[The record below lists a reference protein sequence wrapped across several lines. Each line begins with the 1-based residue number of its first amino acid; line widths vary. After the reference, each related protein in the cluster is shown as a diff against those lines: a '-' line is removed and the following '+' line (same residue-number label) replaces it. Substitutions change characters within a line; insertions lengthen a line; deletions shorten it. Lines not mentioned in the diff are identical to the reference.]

1 MVLQGVFLVKNA
13 LVGRWLWMDGNRKI
27 KVYLDTSVISY
38 LDQQDAPEQMQETRE
53 VWERI
58 KSGRYEVFIS
68 DVVLRELGECKDEAK
83 RNLLIGHLSEIKYNL
98 VAIDD
103 QIVSL
108 ADRIVGSGVLKQRNI
123 DDCQHIAAAIL
134 SDCDIIVS
142 WNFKHIVNVK
152 TIRGIKVITTVEG
165 YKDLLIY
172 QPTALLDEE
181 E

>member
-1 MVLQGVFLVKNA
+1 
-13 LVGRWLWMDGNRKI
+13 MDAFERGDEMSEYRKI

-38 LDQQDAPEQMQETRE
+38 LDQQDAPEKMEDTLE

-58 KSGRYEVFIS
+58 KTGQYDIFIS
-68 DVVLRELGECKDEAK
+68 DVVLRELGNCTEEK
-83 RNLLIGHLSEIKYNL
+83 RDKLFSYLSEIKYEL
-98 VAIDD
+98 ITVDETTVQLAEKFIDN
-103 QIVSL
+103 
-108 ADRIVGSGVLKQRNI
+108 GVLKKKKSL

-152 TIRGIKVITTVEG
+152 TIRGIKVITTMEG

-172 QPTALLDEE
+172 PPTALLDEE
-181 E
+181 D

>member
-1 MVLQGVFLVKNA
+1 MK
-13 LVGRWLWMDGNRKI
+13 
-27 KVYLDTSVISY
+27 
-38 LDQQDAPEQMQETRE
+38 ETRE

-58 KSGRYEVFIS
+58 KAGLYEVFIS
-68 DVVLRELGECKDEAK
+68 DVVLRELADCKEEAK
-83 RNLLIGHLSEIKYNL
+83 RDLLIGHLAEIKYNL
-98 VAIDD
+98 IAVDD
-103 QIVSL
+103 DIAKLAEKIVTK
-108 ADRIVGSGVLKQRNI
+108 GVLKQKNI

-172 QPTALLDEE
+172 QPTALLNEE

>member
-1 MVLQGVFLVKNA
+1 
-13 LVGRWLWMDGNRKI
+13 MDENRKI

-38 LDQQDAPEQMQETRE
+38 LDQQDAPEQMKETRE

-58 KSGRYEVFIS
+58 KAGQYEVFIS
-68 DVVLRELGECKDEAK
+68 DVVLRELGDCKEEAK
-83 RNLLIGHLSEIKYNL
+83 RNLLIGHLAEIKYNL
-98 VAIDD
+98 IAVDD
-103 QIVSL
+103 DIVKL
-108 ADRIVGSGVLKQRNI
+108 AEKIVTNGVLKQKNI

-134 SDCDIIVS
+134 SNCDIIVS

-172 QPTALLDEE
+172 QPTALLNEE
-181 E
+181 K